1 MNPNKNE
8 CGFTLIELLMASLLG
23 SLLIIAAFGM
33 LYDSI
38 RVADVLRS
46 RAELNAAARESFD
59 ILLDGG
65 ISDGIEVIGLRGRP
79 ASALPLATDLT
90 DIDLNDPVNN
100 NFRVK
105 LDTDTPGS
113 AANLVGPTVVPQN
126 ITCRAAG
133 NPIPACENRE
143 TLSVNGFLVGIP
155 RIYSVRADL
164 ARDVIDPRNRRR
176 TREIELTIGNPYIL
190 ADTAEDVP
198 TTQSLE
204 VYRTIFQLNADID

>member
-1 MNPNKNE
+1 M
-8 CGFTLIELLMASLLG
+8 
-23 SLLIIAAFGM
+23 
-33 LYDSI
+33 
-38 RVADVLRS
+38 
-46 RAELNAAARESFD
+46 
-59 ILLDGG
+59 
-65 ISDGIEVIGLRGRP
+65 
-79 ASALPLATDLT
+79 DLT

-133 NPIPACENRE
+133 NPIPACENSG
-143 TLSVNGFLVGIP
+143 TLSVNGFLVGVP
-155 RIYSVRADL
+155 RIFSVFPERL
-164 ARDVIDPRNRRR
+164 ARDVIDSRSRSR